1 MSLENSRKQIINTIV
16 NRLLLDLLS
25 YKFTNN

>member
-1 MSLENSRKQIINTIV
+1 MSLENSRKQIINTII